1 MVRIGTEKRMA
12 FWQREVYGIL
22 SIHLPQFVAQS
33 FLFVCLKCSMTFE
46 KVADFESG
54 DVLNYSKLETS

>member
-12 FWQREVYGIL
+12 FWPREVYSIL

-33 FLFVCLKCSMTFE
+33 FLFFCLKCSITFE
-46 KVADFESG
+46 KVANSESG
-54 DVLNYSKLETS
+54 EVLNHSKLETS